1 MIGRVDVEV
10 GRKLKARRRLIG
22 MSQEALALQCGVSF
36 QQIHKYEEAI
46 CRVSAAMLWRLACAL
61 EVEMSYF
68 FETLDRERDGVARRL
83 SAPMAS
89 PLAATA

>member
-1 MIGRVDVEV
+1 MIGRIDVEV

-68 FETLDRERDGVARRL
+68 FEGLERDRGSEARRGSMSVG
-83 SAPMAS
+83 SA
-89 PLAATA
+89 LAASA